1 MKITERIKKERLI
14 SDGGFGTML
23 QAAGMRAGECSE
35 EWNISHPDVISNIHK
50 QYIDAGSDI
59 ITLNTFGVNTLKYS
73 EDECEK
79 MIRAAYENAKR
90 AVTEC
95 GKEIYIALD
104 IGPLGRL
111 LAPYGDL
118 DFEDAVLAFAHTVK
132 IGASLG
138 VDFILIE
145 TMNDTYETKAA
156 VVAAKENS
164 NLPIFVT
171 NVFDSTGKQMTGANI
186 GATVA
191 LLEGLSVDA
200 IGMNCSLGPVQMNK
214 MLDELLEYSSTPI
227 IIQPNAGLP
236 IERDGKTEFDIDS
249 DGFANEVKIM
259 AEKGVAILGGCCGT
273 TPEYI
278 RKIKEITK
286 DIPYNYIEK
295 KSKTLVSS
303 YTHAVEIGDA
313 PILIGERINP
323 TGKPKIKE
331 ALRSADMAYILSEAI
346 GQEEKGAHILDVNV
360 GLPGINEAQMLS
372 RAIFEIQSVTNLPLQ
387 IDTVNADAMA
397 RAMRIYNGKPLINSV
412 NGNYESMDKIFPLV
426 KKYGG
431 VVIALTMDESGIPET
446 AQGRLEIARRIVN
459 RAAEYGIDK
468 KDIVADPLALTVSSN
483 KDSAKTT
490 LEAIRLIESELNIH
504 TSLGISNISF
514 GLPQRDM
521 ITAAFYTMALESGL
535 DAAIMNPYSDEVMKA
550 YYTYLAL
557 TGRDVGFVG
566 YIDFATKV
574 QSVTASVQS
583 TSTGVSTD
591 GKSRLESAI
600 IKGLKADA
608 VSATNEMMAN
618 EKPMD
623 IINSHI
629 IPALNFVGRGYEEK
643 KIYLPALLMS
653 ADASCAAFEIIKSAM
668 PKGSEIGD
676 KIVIAT
682 VKGDIHDI
690 GKNIV
695 RVLLENFGFEVVDL
709 GRDVNPEAVVAATM
723 ESGARFVA
731 LSALMTTTLPAMEE
745 TVKLLREK
753 CPETKVM
760 VGGAVL
766 NQEYAAAIGADIYAP
781 DAMAAV
787 RAAQSVFG
795 K

>member
-73 EDECEK
+73 EDTCEK

-90 AVTEC
+90 AVVES

-118 DFEDAVLAFAHTVK
+118 SFEDAVEAFAHTIKV
-132 IGASLG
+132 GDSLG

-164 NLPIFVT
+164 SLPIFVT
-171 NVFDSTGKQMTGANI
+171 NVFDSTKKQMTGGDI
-186 GATVA
+186 GATVT
-191 LLEGLSVDA
+191 LLEGLGVSA
-200 IGMNCSLGPVQMNK
+200 LGMNCSLGPVQMNE
-214 MLDELLEYSSTPI
+214 MIDELTSYSSTPI

-236 IERDGKTEFDIDS
+236 IERDGKTTFDIDS
-249 DGFANEVKIM
+249 DGFAKEVKKM

-286 DIPYNYIEK
+286 DIPYSYIEK
-295 KSKTLVSS
+295 KSRTLVSS
-303 YTHAVEIGDA
+303 YTHAVEIGDF

-323 TGKPKIKE
+323 TGKPKIKD
-331 ALRSADMAYILSEAI
+331 ALRSGDMSYILSEAI
-346 GQEEKGAHILDVNV
+346 GQEERGAHILDVNV
-360 GLPGINEAQMLS
+360 GLPAINEKEMLS
-372 RAIFEIQSVTNLPLQ
+372 RATFEIQSVTNLPLQ

-397 RAMRIYNGKPLINSV
+397 SAMRIYNGKPLINSV
-412 NGNYESMDKIFPLV
+412 NGNYESMDRIFPLV

-446 AQGRLEIARRIVN
+446 AQGRLEIARRIVK
-459 RAAEYGIDK
+459 RAEEYGIDR
-468 KDIVADPLALTVSSN
+468 KDIVADPLALTVSSD
-483 KDSAKTT
+483 KDSAKIT
-490 LEAIRLIESELNIH
+490 LEAIRLIESELCIH

-514 GLPQRDM
+514 GLPNRDM
-521 ITAAFYTMALESGL
+521 ITAAFYTMALDAGL

-550 YYTYLAL
+550 YYTYRAL
-557 TGRDVGFVG
+557 TGRDVGFAE

-574 QSVTASVQS
+574 QSVSTTAVAHS
-583 TSTGVSTD
+583 GVSLE

-608 VSATNEMMAN
+608 ISATNEMMAQEN
-618 EKPMD
+618 PMD
-623 IINSHI
+623 VINSHI

-643 KIYLPALLMS
+643 KIYLPGLLMS

-668 PKGSEIGD
+668 PKGSEVGD

-695 RVLLENFGFEVVDL
+695 RVLLENFGFEVIDL
-709 GRDVNPEAVVAATM
+709 GRDVSSEKVVETVLD
-723 ESGARFVA
+723 SGAKFVA

-753 CPETKVM
+753 CPDVKIM

-766 NQEYAAAIGADIYAP
+766 NKEYADAIGADIYAP

>member
-73 EDECEK
+73 EDTCEK
-79 MIRAAYENAKR
+79 MIRAAYQNAKR
-90 AVTEC
+90 AVAES
-95 GKEIYIALD
+95 GREIYIALD
-104 IGPLGRL
+104 VGPLGRL

-118 DFEDAVLAFAHTVK
+118 DFEDAVAAFSHTVK
-132 IGASLG
+132 VGESLG

-164 NLPIFVT
+164 DLPIFVT
-171 NVFDSTGKQMTGANI
+171 NVFDSTGKQMTGGNI
-186 GATVA
+186 GATVT
-191 LLEGLSVDA
+191 LLEGLGVNA
-200 IGMNCSLGPVQMNK
+200 LGMNCSLGPVQMNK
-214 MLDELLEYSSTPI
+214 MLDELIEYSSTPI

-236 IERDGKTEFDIDS
+236 IERDGKITFDIDS
-249 DGFANEVKIM
+249 DGFAAEIKKM

-323 TGKPKIKE
+323 TGKPKIKD
-331 ALRSADMAYILSEAI
+331 ALRSSDMSYILSEAI
-346 GQEEKGAHILDVNV
+346 GQEERGAHILDVNV
-360 GLPGINEAQMLS
+360 GLPGINEKEMLS
-372 RAIFEIQSVTNLPLQ
+372 RATFEIQSVTNLPLQ
-387 IDTVNADAMA
+387 IDTVNADAMES
-397 RAMRIYNGKPLINSV
+397 AMRIYNGKPLINSV
-412 NGNYESMDKIFPLV
+412 NGNYESMDRIFPLV

-446 AQGRLEIARRIVN
+446 ANGRLEIARRIVE

-483 KDSAKTT
+483 KDSAKIT

-514 GLPQRDM
+514 GLPNRDM

-550 YYTYLAL
+550 YRTYLAL
-557 TGRDVGFVG
+557 TGRDVGFTE

-574 QSVTASVQS
+574 QSVSVAAT
-583 TSTGVSTD
+583 TSSGVSTD

-608 VSATNEMMAN
+608 ISATNEMMAN
-618 EKPMD
+618 ENPMD

-668 PKGSEIGD
+668 PKGSEVGD

-695 RVLLENFGFEVVDL
+695 RVLLENFGFEVIDL
-709 GRDVNPEAVVAATM
+709 GRDVNPEKVVDVTL
-723 ESGARFVA
+723 ESGAKFVA

-753 CPETKVM
+753 CPDAKIM

-766 NQEYAAAIGADIYAP
+766 NEEYAKEIGADIYAP

>member
-73 EDECEK
+73 EDTCEK

-90 AVTEC
+90 AVVES

-118 DFEDAVLAFAHTVK
+118 SFEDAVEAFAHTIKV
-132 IGASLG
+132 GDSLG

-164 NLPIFVT
+164 SLPIFVT
-171 NVFDSTGKQMTGANI
+171 NVFDSTKKQMTGGDI
-186 GATVA
+186 GATVT
-191 LLEGLSVDA
+191 LLEGLGVSA
-200 IGMNCSLGPVQMNK
+200 LGMNCSLGPVQMNE
-214 MLDELLEYSSTPI
+214 MIDELTSYSSTPI

-236 IERDGKTEFDIDS
+236 IERDGKTTFDIDS
-249 DGFANEVKIM
+249 DGFAKEVKKM

-286 DIPYNYIEK
+286 DIPYSYIEK
-295 KSKTLVSS
+295 KSRTLVSS
-303 YTHAVEIGDA
+303 YTHAVEIGDF

-323 TGKPKIKE
+323 TGKPKIKD
-331 ALRSADMAYILSEAI
+331 ALRSGDMSYILSEAI
-346 GQEEKGAHILDVNV
+346 GQEERGAHILDVNV
-360 GLPGINEAQMLS
+360 GLPAINEKEMLS
-372 RAIFEIQSVTNLPLQ
+372 RATFEIQSVTNLPLQ

-397 RAMRIYNGKPLINSV
+397 SAMRIYNGKPLINSV
-412 NGNYESMDKIFPLV
+412 NGNYESMDRIFPLV

-446 AQGRLEIARRIVN
+446 AQGRLEIARRIVK
-459 RAAEYGIDK
+459 RAEEYGIDR
-468 KDIVADPLALTVSSN
+468 KDIVADPLALTVSSD
-483 KDSAKTT
+483 KDSAKIT
-490 LEAIRLIESELNIH
+490 LEAIRLIESELCIH

-514 GLPQRDM
+514 GLPNRDM
-521 ITAAFYTMALESGL
+521 ITAAFYTMALDAGL

-550 YYTYLAL
+550 YYTYRAL
-557 TGRDVGFVG
+557 TGRDVGFAE

-574 QSVTASVQS
+574 QSVSATAVAHS
-583 TSTGVSTD
+583 GVSLE

-608 VSATNEMMAN
+608 ISATNEMMAQEN
-618 EKPMD
+618 PMD
-623 IINSHI
+623 VINSHI

-643 KIYLPALLMS
+643 KIYLPGLLMS

-668 PKGSEIGD
+668 PKGSEVGD

-695 RVLLENFGFEVVDL
+695 RVLLENFGFEVIDL
-709 GRDVNPEAVVAATM
+709 GRDVSSEKVVETVL
-723 ESGARFVA
+723 ESGAKFVA

-753 CPETKVM
+753 CPDVKIM

-766 NQEYAAAIGADIYAP
+766 NKEYADAIGADIYAP